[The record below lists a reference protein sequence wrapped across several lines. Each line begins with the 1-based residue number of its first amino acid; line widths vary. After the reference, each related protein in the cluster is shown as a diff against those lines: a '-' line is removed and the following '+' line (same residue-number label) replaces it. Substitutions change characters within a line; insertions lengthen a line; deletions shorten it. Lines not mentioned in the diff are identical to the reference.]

1 MSDQDLAAHV
11 AQLRAWHEQTD
22 ESLVALAEVIEGV
35 IEQVKASPTIGAIED
50 MKLDSLRHA
59 LSAVKQRHQSNRA
72 R

>member
-22 ESLVALAEVIEGV
+22 ESLVSLAEVIEGV
-35 IEQVKASPTIGAIED
+35 IEQVRASPTIGVIED
-50 MKLDSLRHA
+50 MKLGSLRHA
-59 LSAVKQRHQSNRA
+59 ISAVKQRHQSDRA